1 MNKKNRLILAFGLCM
16 CPLLIVT
23 GCYIEKANYQRTEN
37 LSVPLAPGS
46 NLIAETSFGSI
57 TITGAD
63 IAECNVI
70 ATISAG
76 ASTEEEAKKIAE
88 KVKIET
94 EFVDKTL
101 TVKAKKPQIKKEQSI
116 GVSYEIIVPKQTDV
130 ECSSSFGAIKLADI
144 NGNAKA
150 KTSSGSITAENI
162 KGSARLDTSFGSINC
177 NNISGENVELKSSS
191 GAIKADN
198 IQGLKSVQTSFGSVT
213 CNNVSG
219 NDARLKTNSGKI
231 ILKKAAFSDCD
242 VDTSFGSIISTELK
256 ADALKLNSGSGSI
269 KVEGASANTTN
280 IHTSFGRITCRRITS
295 ADLTAGSNSGNID
308 IVCSDSTPAEINANV
323 TTSFGSID
331 FVAPPGFSGQVELA
345 TNLGSINT
353 NLPITITGEV
363 SNKRLTGKIGEGKG
377 KLHLETKNGSIKI
390 K

>member
-1 MNKKNRLILAFGLCM
+1 MNKKDRLILVFGLCM
-16 CPLLIVT
+16 CPLLVVT
-23 GCYIEKANYQRTEN
+23 GCDIEKAEYQRTEN

-46 NLIAETSFGSI
+46 NLVAETSFGSI

-63 IAECNVI
+63 VAECNVI
-70 ATISAG
+70 ATISTR
-76 ASTEEEAKKIAE
+76 ASTEEEAKEIAE
-88 KVKIET
+88 KVEIKT
-94 EFVDKTL
+94 ELVDKTL

-150 KTSSGSITAENI
+150 KTSNGSITAENI

-177 NNISGENVELKSSS
+177 NNISGGDIELKTSS
-191 GAIKADN
+191 GKIGITKAAFGN
-198 IQGLKSVQTSFGSVT
+198 CSAHTSFGSVT
-213 CNNVSG
+213 SSELTGKSLTLKSNSG
-219 NDARLKTNSGKI
+219 NINL
-231 ILKKAAFSDCD
+231 
-242 VDTSFGSIISTELK
+242 TE
-256 ADALKLNSGSGSI
+256 
-269 KVEGASANTTN
+269 ASAETAD
-280 IHTSFGRITCRRITS
+280 IFTSFGRITCRRITS

-308 IVCSDSTPAEINANV
+308 IACSDSAPAEINANV

-331 FVAPPGFSGQVELA
+331 FLAPPRFSGQVELA
-345 TNLGSINT
+345 TNFGSVNT

-363 SNKRLTGKIGEGKG
+363 SKKKLTGKIGEGTG
-377 KLHLETKNGSIKI
+377 RLHLETRSGSIKI

>member
-46 NLIAETSFGSI
+46 NLVAETSFGSI
-57 TITGAD
+57 KVTGAD
-63 IAECNVI
+63 VAECNVI

-76 ASTEEEAKKIAE
+76 ASTEEEAKEIAE

-94 EFVDKTL
+94 ELVEKTL

-116 GVSYEIIVPKQTDV
+116 GISFEIIVPKQTDV

-162 KGSARLDTSFGSINC
+162 KGSAKLDTSFGSINC
-177 NNISGENVELKSSS
+177 NNISGGDIN
-191 GAIKADN
+191 
-198 IQGLKSVQTSFGSVT
+198 
-213 CNNVSG
+213 
-219 NDARLKTNSGKI
+219 LKTNSGKI
-231 ILKKAAFSDCD
+231 TLTKAVFGDCD
-242 VDTSFGSIISTELK
+242 LHTSFGSITSGELTGNS
-256 ADALKLNSGSGSI
+256 LKLKSNSGNI
-269 KVEGASANTTN
+269 NLAEASADTIN
-280 IHTSFGRITCRRITS
+280 IHTSFGRITCRQITS
-295 ADLTAGSNSGNID
+295 TDLTAGSNSGNID
-308 IVCSDSTPAEINANV
+308 IICSDSTPAEINANV

-331 FVAPPGFSGQVELA
+331 FVAPSGFSGQVELA

-363 SNKRLTGKIGEGKG
+363 SNKKLTGKIGEGKG
-377 KLHLETKNGSIKI
+377 KLHLETKSGSIKI